1 MRLDTKDLVDKKF
14 QNKNQFAKAIGVG
27 YPAACKL
34 YDGDT
39 SKINFDTLERICIAL
54 ECTPTDLFKSDDPAL
69 NRLLLYY
76 CKLHEFNEKNE
87 KDDTE

>member
-1 MRLDTKDLVDKKF
+1 MRLNIKDLVDKKF

-39 SKINFDTLERICIAL
+39 SKINFDTLEKMCIVL
-54 ECTPTDLFKSDDPAL
+54 ECTPSDLFQSDDDAF
-69 NRLLLYY
+69 NRLLQYSNMLNPI
-76 CKLHEFNEKNE
+76 K
-87 KDDTE
+87 KDDTK

>member
-1 MRLDTKDLVDKKF
+1 MRLDIKCLVDKKF

-39 SKINFDTLERICIAL
+39 SKINFDTLENLCIVL
-54 ECTPTDLFKSDDPAL
+54 ECTPSDLFESDDKRL
-69 NRLLLYY
+69 NRLLQYY
-76 CKLHEFNEKNE
+76 KALTIE
-87 KDDTE
+87 KDDTK

>member
-1 MRLDTKDLVDKKF
+1 MRLDIKYLVDKKF

-39 SKINFDTLERICIAL
+39 SKINFDTLENLCIVL
-54 ECTPTDLFKSDDPAL
+54 ECTPSDLFESDDKRL
-69 NRLLLYY
+69 NRLLQYY
-76 CKLHEFNEKNE
+76 KALTIE
-87 KDDTE
+87 KDDTK

>member
-1 MRLDTKDLVDKKF
+1 MRLDIKDLVDEKF

-39 SKINFDTLERICIAL
+39 SKINFETLENICIAL
-54 ECTPTDLFKSDDPAL
+54 ECTPSDLFQSDDKSL
-69 NRLLLYY
+69 DRMLKYY
-76 CKLHEFNEKNE
+76 KSLRSNE
-87 KDDTE
+87 KDDTK